1 MSTKTIDT
9 YHIRV
14 YMNARRLGIPQTDAA
29 EIAEISSRSGQRIES
44 GTHQPQRGRSHLQRT
59 VADPLAEVWDSELE
73 PMLVREP
80 KLKAMTLFEYLQE
93 KYPGQYPQVLRTL
106 QRRVQTWKVLHS
118 KSPEVMFELR
128 HEPGMM
134 GLSDFTHLK
143 KVQVTIN
150 AQPYEHILYH
160 YRLAYSGW
168 QYALVIEG
176 GESFVALCEGVQNAL
191 FLSGGAPQQ
200 HRTDSLSAAY
210 HNLGGKHPKPLTRLY
225 DDLCAHYRLQP
236 TRNNTG
242 IAHENGSIESP
253 HGHLKNRIEQAI
265 YLRGSADFASVAEYQ
280 ALIDTVTAK
289 LNRLCQAKFEQEKPY
304 LQPLPKY
311 RLADYEVLSVRVS
324 RRSTI
329 SVRRILYTVPS
340 RLIGRR
346 LEVHL
351 YHNRLVGYFGTQS
364 VVELPRVR
372 VSEPG
377 NCRGHSIDYRHVIE
391 GLRRKPRAFLYCTW
405 QKELLPNAEYR
416 SLWEHL
422 KTQFPLDDAAR
433 LMVEALYIA
442 GTQNQETSVA
452 EYLQQQLAAGT
463 LTLARLTEQFTFSD
477 APNLPSERVIQ
488 HDLSSYDQLIQ
499 PSPTN
504 VSTLP
509 DPLPKSDSLA
519 QAAQPLPHDRPMGS
533 NRTPSNPA
541 TLVLCQILAGIVLS
555 RSPQERTTPLTT
567 LSVRSTTS
575 SRKKFYQL

>member
-1 MSTKTIDT
+1 
-9 YHIRV
+9 
-14 YMNARRLGIPQTDAA
+14 MNARRLGLTQTDAA
-29 EIAEISSRSGQRIES
+29 EIAEISSRSGQRIEG
-44 GTHQPQRGRSHLQRT
+44 GTHQPQRGQSQAQRT
-59 VADPLAEVWDSELE
+59 VPDPLAEVWDSELE

-106 QRRVQTWKVLHS
+106 QRRVQTWKVLHG
-118 KSPEVMFELR
+118 KTPEVMFEIR

-143 KVQVTIN
+143 NVQVTIGGK
-150 AQPYEHILYH
+150 PYEHILYH

-176 GESFVALCEGVQNAL
+176 GESFVALCEGLQNAL

-210 HNLGGKHPKPLTRLY
+210 HHLGGKHPKPLTRLY
-225 DDLCAHYRLQP
+225 DELCTHYRLQP

-242 IAHENGSIESP
+242 VAHENGAIESS

-280 ALIDTVTAK
+280 ALIDSVSAQ
-289 LNRLCQAKFEQEKPY
+289 LNRLCQAKFEKEKSY

-351 YHNRLVGYFGTQS
+351 YHNRLIGYFGTQP
-364 VVELPRVR
+364 VVELPRSR
-372 VSEPG
+372 VSESG
-377 NCRGHSIDYRHVIE
+377 NRRGHRIDYRHVIE

-405 QKELLPNAEYR
+405 QQELLPNAEYK
-416 SLWEHL
+416 SLWEDL
-422 KTQFPLDDAAR
+422 KTRFPLDDAAR
-433 LMVEALYIA
+433 LMVESLYLA
-442 GTQNQETSVA
+442 ATQNQETAVA
-452 EYLQQQLAAGT
+452 EYLQQELAAGT
-463 LTLARLTEQFTFSD
+463 LTLARLTQRFTFSD
-477 APNLPSERVIQ
+477 SLNLPPVSVTQ
-488 HDLSSYDQLIQ
+488 HDLSSYDQLIDPCPTDI
-499 PSPTN
+499 PSD
-504 VSTLP
+504 P
-509 DPLPKSDSLA
+509 DPLPESDSVA
-519 QAAQPLPHDRPMGS
+519 QAAQPLPHARPVGIF
-533 NRTPSNPA
+533 RAPGDTA

-555 RSPQERTTPLTT
+555 RSPKKRTTPFTT
-567 LSVRSTTS
+567 LSGRSATS
-575 SRKKFYQL
+575 PRKKFHQL